1 MKFTLCG
8 STLTVSLLA
17 ALATTIPTVAQ
28 SNQPLRT
35 SGRRYR
41 VIELGTLGGTYSQP
55 FYVSRN
61 GVASGE
67 ASLADGNWH
76 AILWQGGFK
85 RDLGTLGGLNSS
97 AFGSPNAIGQ
107 VVGEAET
114 SDSDPNGEDFCGFYA
129 SGAPLSGRTCQGFLW
144 EDGWMIPLPT
154 LGGDNGAASAINDQ
168 GEVAGNAEIA
178 TTDSTCPPYDPAQG
192 QYQVL
197 QDKPVVWENGHIK
210 ELPTYGGDPDGFAIA
225 INDYGQVAGASGVCS
240 TFNVINGL
248 YLSPVHAVLWDHGKV
263 LDLGSLGGKFG
274 NQAHGMNNW
283 GQVVG
288 ASDLAG
294 DAVFH
299 GFVWSQSTGMR
310 DIHPLHGDTY
320 SVALAIND
328 AGEVG
333 GVSIDATFS
342 MLTAFVVVDGV
353 PTDLNTL
360 IQADSSLQL
369 QTVCGINSRGE
380 ITGLA
385 VEKSSGQ
392 YRGYL
397 AIPVADAN
405 SGG

>member
-1 MKFTLCG
+1 MKSRSLVISLG
-8 STLTVSLLA
+8 VLSLLVLSA
-17 ALATTIPTVAQ
+17 GLVAQ
-28 SNQPLRT
+28 ENLEP
-35 SGRRYR
+35 RYR

-55 FYVSRN
+55 FYVSSK

-76 AILWQGGFK
+76 ATVWQGSFK
-85 RDLGTLGGLNSS
+85 RDLGTLGGVNSS
-97 AFGSPNAIGQ
+97 AFGSPNAVGQ

-114 SDSDPNGEDFCGFYA
+114 AHSDPNGEDYCGFFA
-129 SGAPLSGRTCQGFLW
+129 SGARLSGTTCLGFLW
-144 EDGWMIPLPT
+144 QAGRMTPLST
-154 LGGDNGAASAINDQ
+154 LGGYNGAANAINSRGQ
-168 GEVAGNAEIA
+168 VAGNAETA
-178 TTDSTCPPYDPAQG
+178 TTDVTCPPYDPAQG

-225 INDYGQVAGASGVCS
+225 INDYGQVAGGSGVCA

-248 YLSPVHAVLWDHGKV
+248 YLLPVHALLWDHGKV
-263 LDLGSLGGKFG
+263 TNLGSLGGNFG
-274 NQAHGMNNW
+274 NQAHGMNNR

-288 ASDLAG
+288 VSDLAG

-299 GFVWSQSTGMR
+299 GFVWSQSTGMQ
-310 DIHPLHGDTY
+310 DITPVPGDTY

-328 AGEVG
+328 PGVVT
-333 GVSIDATFS
+333 GVSLDSTFTT
-342 MLTAFVVVDGV
+342 LHAFVVVDGV

-360 IQADSSLQL
+360 ISADSPLQL
-369 QTVCGINSRGE
+369 QTACSINSRGE

-385 VEKSSGQ
+385 VEKSTGL

-397 AIPVADAN
+397 AIPVNGAN
-405 SGG
+405 FGR